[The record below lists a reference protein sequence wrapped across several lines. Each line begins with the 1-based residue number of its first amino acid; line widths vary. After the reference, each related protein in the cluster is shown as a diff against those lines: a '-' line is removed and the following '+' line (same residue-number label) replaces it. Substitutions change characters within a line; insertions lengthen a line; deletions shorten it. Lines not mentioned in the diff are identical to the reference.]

1 MINKLVYAKEYYSQA
16 KLKGDFARLNF
27 PNLRHQGCSV
37 GGGDFGEY
45 KPLHSSVD
53 AKLEVICDSL
63 ANLQKQGKSG
73 ESIKNSRGLSKAAGG
88 GGRRGGGE
96 GGECNVTGDDDGESE
111 GSDGSSSLSNLTFAD
126 LGELQ

>member
-1 MINKLVYAKEYYSQA
+1 MYAKEYYSQD

-27 PNLRHQGCSV
+27 PNLRHQGSSV
-37 GGGDFGEY
+37 GGGDFEEY
-45 KPLHSSVD
+45 KPLRSSVD
-53 AKLEVICDSL
+53 IKLKVICDSL

-73 ESIKNSRGLSKAAGG
+73 ESIKNSGGLSKAASG

-111 GSDGSSSLSNLTFAD
+111 GSDGSSPLSN
-126 LGELQ
+126 